1 MITPTSSLKGR
12 GGGNFE
18 GEHDGEIVIQI
29 FNGGVTGIGRSCA
42 STERVGLSCG
52 CGAQAKPG
60 CLDRSRRVVT

>member
-29 FNGGVTGIGRSCA
+29 FNGGVTGIDRSCV
-42 STERVGLSCG
+42 STGQVGLSCG
-52 CGAQAKPG
+52 CDARARRGY
-60 CLDRSRRVVT
+60 LDRSRRVVT